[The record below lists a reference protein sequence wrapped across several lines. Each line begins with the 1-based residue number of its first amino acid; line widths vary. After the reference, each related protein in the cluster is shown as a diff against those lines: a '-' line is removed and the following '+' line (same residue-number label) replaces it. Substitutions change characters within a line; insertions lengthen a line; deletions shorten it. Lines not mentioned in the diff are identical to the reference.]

1 MKEYYLSIDIGASSG
16 RHMLIGLEQGG
27 LLTMEEIYRFTNG
40 LKKKNGSLCWDHTNL
55 FQQILTGLKRCKELN
70 KIPVTV
76 GIDTWGVDFVLLDKE
91 GEVVGNTVSY
101 RDSRTKGMKE
111 AVESVISKERLY
123 EITGIGQ
130 GEINT
135 IYQLMALKREE
146 PELLS
151 QAEHFLMT
159 PDYFYYQLTD
169 EFASEYT
176 ISSTSSLVN
185 GKTRNWDFGL
195 IKTLGL
201 PTTIF
206 HDISMA
212 GTKTHPFSEKVSREV
227 GYQST
232 VVLSASHDTASAVLA
247 VKARE
252 KDFLYISSGT
262 WSLLGIETEEFRG
275 DEESRQAGFTN
286 EGGVWG
292 TYRYLKNIMGLWMI
306 QQVRSELE
314 DKYSFAQLCQMA
326 SDVGDP
332 FAFVDV
338 NDPCFMAPENMI
350 AAIQSYCRNQKSK
363 VPETPGEIANVIYH
377 SLAKY
382 YKESIV
388 NLEHLTKKTYDT
400 IYIVGGGSNATYLN
414 DLTAQYTGKKVV
426 VGPSEATAI
435 GNALTQMIAVGKV
448 KDTRD
453 ARALVRSM

>member
-1 MKEYYLSIDIGASSG
+1 MKKYYLSIDIGASSG

-27 LLTMEEIYRFTNG
+27 HLTMEEIYRFTNG
-40 LKKKNGSLCWDHTNL
+40 IQKKNGSLCWDHTYL
-55 FQQILTGLKRCKELN
+55 FKQILTGLKRCKELN

-76 GIDTWGVDFVLLDKE
+76 GIDTWGVDFVLLDKA

-101 RDSRTKGMKE
+101 RDLRTMGMMKE
-111 AVESVISKERLY
+111 VEKVISKERLY

-135 IYQLMALKREE
+135 IYQLMAIKKQQ
-146 PELLS
+146 PWLLS
-151 QAEHFLMT
+151 QAEHLLMT
-159 PDYFYYQLTD
+159 PDYFYYQLTG
-169 EFASEYT
+169 EFANEYT

-185 GKTRNWDFGL
+185 GKTKNWDLGL
-195 IKTLGL
+195 IEALGL
-201 PTTIF
+201 PTSIF
-206 HDISMA
+206 HDISMP
-212 GTKTHPFSEKVSREV
+212 GTITHPFSEKVSKEV
-227 GYQST
+227 GFQSE

-262 WSLLGIETEEFRG
+262 WSLLGIETDEFHG
-275 DEESRQAGFTN
+275 DEESRKAGFTN

-314 DKYSFAQLCQMA
+314 DRYSFAQLCQMA
-326 SDVGDP
+326 NDVGEP

-338 NDPCFMAPENMI
+338 NDPCFMAPESMI
-350 AAIQSYCRNQKSK
+350 GAIQTYCLDGKSK

-377 SLAKY
+377 SLARY

-388 NLEHLTKKTYDT
+388 NLEKLTKKTYDT

-435 GNALTQMIAVGKV
+435 GNALTQMIAVGTV
-448 KDTRD
+448 KDTSE